1 MLGVKCH
8 EHGANSQS
16 REIPWKNSRNL
27 WRLSTQVRRCV
38 VLRRWCDFFF
48 IHCHHISDWIIKLNR
63 VGETKTAINKFI
75 NEHNELI
82 ICADLCNGQKHFR
95 LERVRGDRQPHVS
108 GKEWIIT
115 TYTPE
120 ADKPVIFRAKYRIV
134 AGNEIYDAL
143 GLAEKCIDLWR
154 GYIRVLALKAI

>member
-1 MLGVKCH
+1 MEQIHRAERYLERIRGIYEGCPHKYEDASFYEDDVI
-8 EHGANSQS
+8 S
-16 REIPWKNSRNL
+16 
-27 WRLSTQVRRCV
+27 
-38 VLRRWCDFFF
+38 FF